1 MFYLIMSGTRLCT
14 FPTNFFSHWQNRRE
28 KNSKLTRTSFIGH
41 RNGRS
46 IRLPV
51 YVTDCTRRTEEILL
65 YIHIYIYLIIAIE
78 PSRLSRENDVNRD
91 RERRRRNVGLS
102 RSKKDGSRAQRARG
116 ERNGLNEE
124 RERERERG
132 ERNGEACRAESCN
145 ADRRSSSRPPVS
157 LLSLSPARSFA
168 HPSLFVSY
176 IHSIFCSLSL
186 PPLPLHHV
194 PFDPENFAFASL
206 LPNRH
211 LPPLDILYIHIFPV

>member
-1 MFYLIMSGTRLCT
+1 MLLFNEFFLIGKTG
-14 FPTNFFSHWQNRRE
+14 E

-65 YIHIYIYLIIAIE
+65 YIYIYIYLIIAIE
-78 PSRLSRENDVNRD
+78 PSRLSRENDVNRG
-91 RERRRRNVGLS
+91 RERRRRRRNVGLG

-116 ERNGLNEE
+116 ERNGLTK
-124 RERERERG
+124 REREG
-132 ERNGEACRAESCN
+132 GKRNGETCRAESCN

-157 LLSLSPARSFA
+157 LLSLSPTRSFA

-176 IHSIFCSLSL
+176 IHSIFCSLPLL
-186 PPLPLHHV
+186 PPS
-194 PFDPENFAFASL
+194 FTTSL
-206 LPNRH
+206 LIQRILH
-211 LPPLDILYIHIFPV
+211 LHLSYLIIIFLLIPLDILYIYIYILSVM